1 MNTVNCFKII
11 KDLFNINRS
20 LTGKGNL
27 KTLRYIK
34 KIVPKLK
41 IKYFN
46 TGERYY
52 DWTIPKEWNV
62 TDAYIEDLKGKKVI
76 DFKKNNL
83 HLVGYSEPIKKIVKK
98 KELLEHLHS
107 LKNNKKAIPYV
118 TSYFNKYWGFC
129 LTHEQK
135 VKLKDEKYMV
145 YIDSK
150 FTNGKMHYGELIHK
164 GKSDKEIL
172 ISTYICHPS
181 MANNELSGPIVSMSL
196 INFFQKKKLNYS
208 IRFIFIP
215 ETIGSIAF
223 VSKNIKKIKKNLLGG
238 YNLTCLGYSKDYG
251 CILSKYRNNLCDKY
265 LLKAYDD
272 LKIKYKEFSFLER
285 GSDERQYNS
294 PRVEFPVA
302 TVFRSKFGNYK
313 QYHTSLDN
321 FDIVSEKN
329 IKDSSKLMVRVIN
342 IFQKKIIPFSKYFC
356 EPNMGKRGLYPLISE
371 KNRKKTFSNT
381 ANLMNFLQYAD
392 GKNDLDDI
400 AIKINSTTKEVKKMF
415 NLLIKKKLIEI

>member
-1 MNTVNCFKII
+1 MNKVNCFKII
-11 KDLFNINRS
+11 KDLFHVNRS

-41 IKYFN
+41 IKHFN

-62 TDAYIEDLKGKKVI
+62 KDAYIEDLKGKKVI

-83 HLVGYSEPIKKIVKK
+83 HLVGYSEPIKKILKK
-98 KELLEHLHS
+98 KELLKHLHS

-145 YIDSK
+145 NIDSK

-181 MANNELSGPIVSMSL
+181 MANNELSGVSVTT
-196 INFFQKKKLNYS
+196 KLAEWICSKRRKFTY
-208 IRFIFIP
+208 RFIFVP
-215 ETIGSIAF
+215 ETIGTIAYIKKNYKRIMKKTIGGYVVTCVGDSGNFSYMPSRLGNSISDRVIRYVFKNKNKKFNEYSFNDRGSQERQLCSPLLDLPIASIMRSKYGTFKEYHTSDDNLKFVNNKNLNESLNVYKSILTFFEDNKISIATQF
-223 VSKNIKKIKKNLLGG
+223 CEPMFSKRKIYPTLSFGRASTNVKNFRNIIAYSDGKTFLFEIAKKIKIKINKAKNVA
-238 YNLTCLGYSKDYG
+238 K
-251 CILSKYRNNLCDKY
+251 
-265 LLKAYDD
+265 
-272 LKIKYKEFSFLER
+272 FLER
-285 GSDERQYNS
+285 
-294 PRVEFPVA
+294 
-302 TVFRSKFGNYK
+302 
-313 QYHTSLDN
+313 
-321 FDIVSEKN
+321 KN
-329 IKDSSKLMVRVIN
+329 
-342 IFQKKIIPFSKYFC
+342 
-356 EPNMGKRGLYPLISE
+356 
-371 KNRKKTFSNT
+371 
-381 ANLMNFLQYAD
+381 
-392 GKNDLDDI
+392 
-400 AIKINSTTKEVKKMF
+400 
-415 NLLIKKKLIEI
+415 LIKYLN